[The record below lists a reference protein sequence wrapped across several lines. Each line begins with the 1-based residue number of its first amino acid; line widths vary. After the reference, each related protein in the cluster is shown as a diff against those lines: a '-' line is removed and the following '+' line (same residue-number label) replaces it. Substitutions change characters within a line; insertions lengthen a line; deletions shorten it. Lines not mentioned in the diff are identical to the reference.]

1 MLNFQLAWSCAS
13 KYSSLSFWVQRLCL
27 SSISQPSCASSDCSV
42 LPPPLLQCSLRS
54 GGKRRGELVQTLR
67 SVRVFVFIAN
77 LRCALGKQ
85 NSCVYWSQFLYLLFI
100 CLYVSTWVHV
110 NIYVKE
116 CTCVCQ
122 TKVLNALPYGSP
134 SISLNQVLF
143 WTWGLYFLGWAGSQ
157 QAPALLPVCP
167 PWGCR
172 SGGMWDA
179 WLVSWVLG
187 SKLML
192 SSKCW

>member
-77 LRCALGKQ
+77 LRCALDKQ

-100 CLYVSTWVHV
+100 CLYVSTWVHA
-110 NIYVKE
+110 NMYVKE

-122 TKVLNALPYGSP
+122 TKMLNALPYGSP
-134 SISLNQVLF
+134 SISLNQVLSLNL
-143 WTWGLYFLGWAGSQ
+143 GIILPRLGWK
-157 QAPALLPVCP
+157 PASTSPPSCLPTLGLPVQGYVRRLACIM
-167 PWGCR
+167 GA
-172 SGGMWDA
+172 GIQTH
-179 WLVSWVLG
+179 VEQ
-187 SKLML
+187 
-192 SSKCW
+192 